1 MKLVAAT
8 SNKHKLGEFRR
19 ILQPLGIEVISALE
33 AVGHSL
39 EIEETGST
47 FMENSAQKAEA
58 IYKATGLPTFA
69 DDSGL
74 CIDAMGGA
82 PGIYSAR
89 YGGENTPHSE
99 KIKLILKELDGVAD
113 EKRTARFVAAIYCVL
128 NDEHAISCEGSVE
141 GKIGY
146 EPKGK
151 DGFGYDPIFMV
162 GERSFAE
169 HSDAEKDAIS
179 HRGIA
184 LREFCAKLEKA
195 LQDKKT

>member
-19 ILQPLGIEVISALE
+19 ILQPLGIAVISALE

-74 CIDAMGGA
+74 CIDALGGA

-99 KIKLILKELDGVAD
+99 KIKLVLKELNDVAD

-184 LREFCAKLEKA
+184 LRKFCAKLEKA
-195 LQDKKT
+195 LQDK

>member
-19 ILQPLGIEVISALE
+19 ILQPLGIEVISAQE
-33 AVGHSL
+33 AVGYSL
-39 EIEETGST
+39 EVEETGST

-74 CIDAMGGA
+74 CIDALGGA

-99 KIKLILKELDGVAD
+99 KIKLILKELDDVAD

-195 LQDKKT
+195 LKDK